1 MVVGIVK
8 ETALGEDRVA
18 MIPEVAVSLIG
29 KGVQFVMETQAGVAA
44 GFPDAA
50 YVERGIEVVATR
62 ADVFQKADVVLHV
75 RAPGANAHA
84 GQADVDLM
92 RDGQVV
98 IGAAD
103 PLTAHE
109 MNRSVAQTGAL
120 LFALELIPRI
130 TRAQSMDILSSMATV
145 AGYKAVL
152 LAAHALPRM
161 FPLLMTA
168 SGTVRPA
175 RVLVIG
181 AGVAGL
187 QAIATSRRLGAV
199 VQAYDVRPA
208 VREQVESLG
217 GNFVDLGL
225 DTQDSEDAGG
235 YARAQSEDFYD
246 RQREALGQV
255 VAENNVVISTAAIP
269 GKPSPLL
276 IIEDAVK
283 AMAPGSVIVDLA
295 AERGGNCALTKAN
308 ETVIAHDVHIFG
320 PTNLPATVPYHA
332 SQMFAHNVANFLSLL
347 IDDGA
352 LKVNLEDEIVKATLV
367 TQGGQVVNDRV
378 KEAMGIGG

>member
-29 KGVQFVMETQAGVAA
+29 KGVQFVLETQAGVAA

-50 YVERGIEVVATR
+50 YMDRGIEVVATR
-62 ADVFQKADVVLHV
+62 VDVFQKADVVLQV
-75 RAPGANAHA
+75 RAPGANANA
-84 GQADVDLM
+84 GQVDVDLM

-103 PLTAHE
+103 PLTSHE
-109 MNRSVAQTGAL
+109 MTRSVAQTGAL

-217 GNFVDLGL
+217 ALFVDLGL

-246 RQREALGQV
+246 RQREALGHV
-255 VAENNVVISTAAIP
+255 VGENNVVISTAAIP

-276 IIEDAVK
+276 IIEEAVK

-332 SQMFAHNVANFLSLL
+332 SQMFAHNVASFLSLL
-347 IDDGA
+347 IDEGA
-352 LKVNLEDEIVKATLV
+352 LKINLEDEIVKATLV
-367 TQGGQVVNDRV
+367 TQVGQVVNERV
-378 KEAMGIGG
+378 KEAMEIGG

>member
-8 ETALGEDRVA
+8 ENALGEFRVA
-18 MIPEVAVSLIG
+18 MIPEVATSLIG
-29 KGVQFVMETQAGVAA
+29 KGVDFILESGAGDAA
-44 GFPDAA
+44 GFSDDQYAH
-50 YVERGIEVVATR
+50 VGVTVVSNR
-62 ADVFQKADVVLHV
+62 VDVFQKADVILQV
-75 RAPGANAHA
+75 RTPGASGDV
-84 GQADVDLM
+84 GQKDVDLM
-92 RDGQVV
+92 RDGQVI

-109 MNRSVAQTGAL
+109 MTKAVAQTGAV
-120 LFALELIPRI
+120 LFALELMPRI

-152 LAAHALPRM
+152 LAAHTLPRM

-187 QAIATSRRLGAV
+187 QAIATARRLGAV

-217 GNFVDLGL
+217 ANFVDLGL

-235 YARAQSEDFYD
+235 YARAQSDDFYD
-246 RQREALGQV
+246 RQREALGRV

-276 IIEDAVK
+276 IVEDAVT
-283 AMAPGSVIVDLA
+283 AMALGSVIVDLA

-308 ETVIAHDVHIFG
+308 ETVVAHGVHIMG

-332 SQMFAHNVANFLSLL
+332 SQMFAHNVANFLGLL
-347 IDDGA
+347 IEDGG
-352 LKVNLEDEIVKATLV
+352 LKIDLEDEIIKATLV
-367 TQGGQVVNDRV
+367 TQGGDVVNERV
-378 KEAMGIGG
+378 KESMG

>member
-8 ETALGEDRVA
+8 EIAVDEFRVA
-18 MIPEVAVSLIG
+18 MIPEVAASLMG
-29 KGVQFVMETQAGVAA
+29 KGVDFILEPGAGIAA
-44 GFPDAA
+44 GFPDAV
-50 YVERGIEVVATR
+50 YVDRGIEVVASR
-62 ADVFQKADVVLHV
+62 SEVFEKADVVLQV
-75 RAPGANAHA
+75 RTPGASGER

-92 RDGQVV
+92 REGLVV
-98 IGAAD
+98 VGGADA
-103 PLTAHE
+103 LTARD
-109 MNRSVAQTGAL
+109 MTQAVAQKGAL

-152 LAAHALPRM
+152 LAAQTLPRM
-161 FPLLMTA
+161 FPMLMTA

-181 AGVAGL
+181 GGVAGL
-187 QAIATSRRLGAV
+187 QAIATARRLGAV

-217 GNFVDLGL
+217 ADFVDLGL

-235 YARAQSEDFYD
+235 YARAQSEEFYD
-246 RQREALGQV
+246 RQREALGRV

-269 GKPSPLL
+269 GKPSPVL
-276 IIEDAVK
+276 IIEDAVR

-295 AERGGNCALTKAN
+295 AERGGNCVLTQAN
-308 ETVIAHDVHIFG
+308 ETVVVHDVQILG

-332 SQMFAHNVANFLSLL
+332 SQMFANNVANFLELL
-347 IDDGA
+347 VDEGELNID
-352 LKVNLEDEIVKATLV
+352 LEDEIVKATLV
-367 TQGGQVVNDRV
+367 TQGGEVVNEQV
-378 KEAMGIGG
+378 KGTLAS